1 MKFVRRNSLAVML
14 SASLLLCQRGLVDAQ
29 VQQVDDHSYV
39 KDHSYIDTGE
49 GTGAKGEPADVQ
61 MARAIAAGPPNVASS
76 ARIVG
81 VDAQGKR
88 MVLREG
94 SNGFT
99 CQPGDPTVVGRP
111 ASCSNEA
118 ARQWSADMAAHK
130 PKPSNAE
137 PGIVY
142 MLAGATQRA
151 VSGPS
156 DETSPPITIGPR
168 WMIMWPFDPKTTG
181 LSAAPKD
188 TGAYIMLAGT
198 PYAHLHIMGQPA
210 GTPMEHVAEHM
221 RDDGGP
227 APIPSREIQMARA
240 IAAGPK
246 EITDQARIMGA
257 DAQGNRIVLR
267 EGNNDFICQ
276 PGKPQFVAQPASCYT
291 TNSKPRI
298 TYMLA
303 GATQR
308 SISDPDDKTSAP
320 LAIGPHWMIMMPFD
334 PKPRGCRSPTAIP
347 GRISCGQEPAPPTF
361 TSWGYRRSRCRFSAQ
376 TAQFC
381 KYLSLS
387 PATALAVVPAYNT
400 PPEAEREPI

>member
-1 MKFVRRNSLAVML
+1 MRFVRWNSLVIILFAG
-14 SASLLLCQRGLVDAQ
+14 LLLCQRGSGGAQTQQTDDYSHLDIGESSDA
-29 VQQVDDHSYV
+29 V
-39 KDHSYIDTGE
+39 
-49 GTGAKGEPADVQ
+49 GEPAEVQ
-61 MARAIAAGPPNVASS
+61 MERAIAAGPRHVTDS

-81 VDAQGKR
+81 ADAQGKR

-99 CQPGDPTVVGRP
+99 CQPGNPVLGRP

-118 ARQWSADMAAHK
+118 ARQWSADLAAHK
-130 PKPSNAE
+130 AKPTNTE
-137 PGIVY
+137 PGIIY
-142 MLAGATQRA
+142 MLAGATQRS
-151 VSGPS
+151 VSDLS
-156 DETSPPITIGPR
+156 EKTSPPIAIGPH

-181 LSAAPKD
+181 LSATSKD

-198 PYAHLHIMGQPA
+198 PYAHLHIMGQPV
-210 GTPMEHVAEHM
+210 GTPMEHVAVHGLDE
-221 RDDGGP
+221 GGP
-227 APIPSREIQMARA
+227 VVVESTEIQMARA

-246 EITDQARIMGA
+246 EITDQARIMGT

-308 SISDPDDKTSAP
+308 SISDPDDQTSTP

-334 PKPRGCRSPTAIP
+334 PKTTGLPVTYSDTGAYIMWAETRSAHLHIMGKP
-347 GRISCGQEPAPPTF
+347 
-361 TSWGYRRSRCRFSAQ
+361 
-376 TAQFC
+376 
-381 KYLSLS
+381 
-387 PATALAVVPAYNT
+387 
-400 PPEAEREPI
+400 

>member
-1 MKFVRRNSLAVML
+1 MKFVRRNSLVIILLAG
-14 SASLLLCQRGLVDAQ
+14 LLLCQRGSVSAQ
-29 VQQVDDHSYV
+29 IQQTDDHSHM
-39 KDHSYIDTGE
+39 DLDESG
-49 GTGAKGEPADVQ
+49 GAASEPAEVQ
-61 MARAIAAGPPNVASS
+61 MARAIAAGPRHVTDS

-81 VDAQGKR
+81 ADAQGKR
-88 MVLREG
+88 VVLREG

-99 CQPGDPTVVGRP
+99 CQPGDPKVLGRP

-130 PKPSNAE
+130 AKPTNTE
-137 PGIVY
+137 PGIIY
-142 MLAGATQRA
+142 MLAGATQPS
-151 VSGPS
+151 VSDPS
-156 DETSPPITIGPR
+156 DSPPITIGPH

-181 LSAAPKD
+181 LSVTRKD

-198 PYAHLHIMGQPA
+198 PYAHLHIMGQPVGA
-210 GTPMEHVAEHM
+210 PMEHLAVRMENE
-221 RDDGGP
+221 GGP
-227 APIPSREIQMARA
+227 VSVESAEIQMARA

-246 EITDQARIMGA
+246 EITDQARIMGT

-308 SISDPDDKTSAP
+308 SISDPDDKTSTP

-334 PKPRGCRSPTAIP
+334 PKTTGLPITYSDTGAYIMWAGTRSAHLHIM
-347 GRISCGQEPAPPTF
+347 GRP
-361 TSWGYRRSRCRFSAQ
+361 
-376 TAQFC
+376 
-381 KYLSLS
+381 
-387 PATALAVVPAYNT
+387 
-400 PPEAEREPI
+400 

>member
-1 MKFVRRNSLAVML
+1 MKFVPRNSFVIILLAG
-14 SASLLLCQRGLVDAQ
+14 LLLCQRGPVGAQ
-29 VQQVDDHSYV
+29 MQQTDDYSHR
-39 KDHSYIDTGE
+39 DIDE
-49 GTGAKGEPADVQ
+49 GGGAAGEPAEVQ
-61 MARAIAAGPPNVASS
+61 MARANAAGPRHVTDS

-81 VDAQGKR
+81 TDALGKR

-99 CQPGDPTVVGRP
+99 CQPGNPKVPGRP

-130 PKPSNAE
+130 PKPTNAE
-137 PGIVY
+137 PGIIY
-142 MLAGATQRA
+142 MLAGATQRS
-151 VSGPS
+151 VSDPS
-156 DETSPPITIGPR
+156 DKTSPPITSGPH

-181 LSAAPKD
+181 LSAASKN
-188 TGAYIMLAGT
+188 TGAYIMLAST
-198 PYAHLHIMGQPA
+198 PYAHLHIMGRPV
-210 GTPMEHVAEHM
+210 GTPMEHVAVHM
-221 RDDGGP
+221 EDEGGP
-227 APIPSREIQMARA
+227 VSVESIEIQMARA

-246 EITDQARIMGA
+246 EITDQARIMGT

-334 PKPRGCRSPTAIP
+334 PKTTGLPVTYSDTGAYIMWAGSRSAHLHIM
-347 GRISCGQEPAPPTF
+347 GRP
-361 TSWGYRRSRCRFSAQ
+361 
-376 TAQFC
+376 
-381 KYLSLS
+381 
-387 PATALAVVPAYNT
+387 
-400 PPEAEREPI
+400 